1 VTLAHA
7 YGAPEALSI
16 LVPLVLF
23 VLILRAGRRRQAEED
38 TAPQDPATATPADPP
53 VAED

>member
-1 VTLAHA
+1 MTLAHA

-23 VLILRAGRRRQAEED
+23 VLILRAGRKRQASEED
-38 TAPQDPATATPADPP
+38 PQADPTTDAA
-53 VAED
+53 AED